1 MTVYINGVAE
11 PNAAPYTEGARVYH
25 SASQTIPDA
34 IGTYLAFDSERYDTD
49 NIHDPTTDN
58 GRLTCKTAGK
68 YAIMT
73 CIAFSGNN
81 TGYRYII
88 IRLNRSTSIVET
100 EYGVVGNVT
109 ASLIAATIYDL
120 IVG

>member
-49 NIHDPTTDN
+49 NIHDP
-58 GRLTCKTAGK
+58 
-68 YAIMT
+68 
-73 CIAFSGNN
+73 
-81 TGYRYII
+81 
-88 IRLNRSTSIVET
+88 
-100 EYGVVGNVT
+100 
-109 ASLIAATIYDL
+109 
-120 IVG
+120 